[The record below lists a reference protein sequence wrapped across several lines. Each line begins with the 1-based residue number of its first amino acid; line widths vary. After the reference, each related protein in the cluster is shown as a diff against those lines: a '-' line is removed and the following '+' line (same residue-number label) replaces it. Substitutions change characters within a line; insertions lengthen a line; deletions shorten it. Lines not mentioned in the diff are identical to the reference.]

1 MSEASPQRRSW
12 IETLSSLTP
21 LILGLLVTGVGATF
35 TQIYNYRQL
44 QLNQLAALDKFRP
57 LLTSEKPEEREFAY
71 ASFAALGYDEL
82 ALKMISL
89 KNDGAG
95 RAVVQDISASGAG
108 IAKVTATQILQSIP
122 ARVYLHIGE
131 ESLRPVGNAVV
142 QALSQAGLQPMG
154 IENISGKAGV
164 PNQTQVRFFNDADRP
179 VAESVAS
186 LLTAQGVKGVVTVN
200 NQGLKAKPGT
210 IEVWFSKE
218 IQ

>member
-1 MSEASPQRRSW
+1 
-12 IETLSSLTP
+12 
-21 LILGLLVTGVGATF
+21 
-35 TQIYNYRQL
+35 
-44 QLNQLAALDKFRP
+44 
-57 LLTSEKPEEREFAY
+57 
-71 ASFAALGYDEL
+71 
-82 ALKMISL
+82 
-89 KNDGAG
+89 
-95 RAVVQDISASGAG
+95 
-108 IAKVTATQILQSIP
+108 
-122 ARVYLHIGE
+122 
-131 ESLRPVGNAVV
+131 
-142 QALSQAGLQPMG
+142 MG